1 MANTNLKIYL
11 THDQLILKNN
21 QGFRFE
27 FDIPI
32 EGNYVAIEIDN
43 ETFHISLIPP
53 EAPSSPSPNVS
64 PYEPEDSSSLSTPS
78 DNDGGPGNGN
88 PN

>member
-1 MANTNLKIYL
+1 MAYTNLKIYL
-11 THDQLILKNN
+11 THDQLILINN

-27 FDIPI
+27 FQIPI
-32 EGNYVAIEIDN
+32 QGNYVAVEIDN

-53 EAPSSPSPNVS
+53 EAPSSPSPNIS

-78 DNDGGPGNGN
+78 DNDVGPGNVN
-88 PN
+88 QN

>member
-1 MANTNLKIYL
+1 MAYTNLKIYL

-27 FDIPI
+27 FDITI

-43 ETFHISLIPP
+43 DTFHISLIPP

-78 DNDGGPGNGN
+78 DNNGGPGNVN
-88 PN
+88 QN

>member
-1 MANTNLKIYL
+1 MAYTNLKIYL

-27 FDIPI
+27 FEIPI
-32 EGNYVAIEIDN
+32 PGNYVAVEIDN
-43 ETFHISLIPP
+43 ETFHITMIPP
-53 EAPSSPSPNVS
+53 EAPSSPSSNIS
-64 PYEPEDSSSLSTPS
+64 PYELEDSSSLSS
-78 DNDGGPGNGN
+78 ADNDGGPGNVN

>member
-1 MANTNLKIYL
+1 MAYTNLKIYL
-11 THDQLILKNN
+11 THDQLILINN

-53 EAPSSPSPNVS
+53 EPPSSPSPNVS
-64 PYEPEDSSSLSTPS
+64 PYDPEDSSSSSTS
-78 DNDGGPGNGN
+78 ADNDGGPENVN
-88 PN
+88 QN